1 MWPQDVRS
9 HTVQPV
15 PDGIVDSGF
24 RQLGWTRMADA
35 TLTPADPPGIRVAEV
50 TAWCEANIP
59 GCRGPLRFSLVAGG
73 RSNLTYRVD
82 DAAANAFV
90 LRRPPL
96 GHLLPSAHDMARE
109 YRIISALGGTVVP
122 VAPAI
127 GICSDENVTEHPFYV
142 MGFVDGLIL
151 RTAEDAESLPMPARA
166 AVSRNIV
173 NVLADLHGL
182 DVNAVGLGELGKH
195 DGYIDRQLKRWH
207 RQFSQSKLR
216 EVPAVDEVFD
226 ALSKRIPPQQGVSIV
241 HGDYRLDNT
250 MADSNGNIL
259 AVLDWEICTLGDP
272 LADLGLLMVYWP
284 EASDP
289 NPPLGVAA
297 TAAPGFATRAELI
310 DTYSARSSRD
320 LSHIDFYIAFGYWK
334 LACILDGVYTRYAS
348 GAMGNDGYEF
358 SVLDAQVNNLAQ
370 TAASLLNGHTA

>member
-1 MWPQDVRS
+1 
-9 HTVQPV
+9 
-15 PDGIVDSGF
+15 
-24 RQLGWTRMADA
+24 MADA
-35 TLTPADPPGIRVAEV
+35 TLTHAEPPGIRVAEV
-50 TAWCEANIP
+50 TAWCEANVP

-82 DAAANAFV
+82 DAAGNAFV

-127 GICSDENVTEHPFYV
+127 GICSDEDVTDHPFYV

-151 RTAEDAESLPMPARA
+151 RTAQDAESLPMSARA

-173 NVLADLHGL
+173 KVLADLHGL

-195 DGYIDRQLKRWH
+195 DGYIERQLKRWH

-216 EVPAVDEVFD
+216 EVAVVDEVFD
-226 ALSKRIPPQQGVSIV
+226 ALSERIPPQQGVSIV

-250 MADSNGNIL
+250 MADPSGNIL

-284 EASDP
+284 EASGP

-297 TAAPGFATRAELI
+297 TVAPGFATRGELV
-310 DTYSARSSRD
+310 DAYRARSSRD
-320 LSHIDFYIAFGYWK
+320 LSNIDFYIAFGYWK

-358 SVLDAQVNNLAQ
+358 SILDAQVKHLAQ

>member
-1 MWPQDVRS
+1 
-9 HTVQPV
+9 
-15 PDGIVDSGF
+15 
-24 RQLGWTRMADA
+24 MADA
-35 TLTPADPPGIRVAEV
+35 TQVHSDPSGIRVAEV

-59 GCRGPLRFSLVAGG
+59 GCRGPLTFTLVAGG

-82 DAAANAFV
+82 DAAGNAFV

-96 GHLLPSAHDMARE
+96 GHLLPSAHDMGRE
-109 YRIISALGGTVVP
+109 YRIISALGSTVVP
-122 VAPAI
+122 VAPAL
-127 GICSDENVTEHPFYV
+127 GMCTDESVTEHPFYV

-151 RTAEDAESLPMPARA
+151 RTAEDADPLTLDARG

-173 NVLADLHGL
+173 NVLADLHEL

-195 DGYIDRQLKRWH
+195 EGYIERQLKRWH

-216 EVPAVDEVFD
+216 EVPAVDEVYEI
-226 ALSKRIPPQQGVSIV
+226 LSQRIPPQQGVSIV

-250 MADSNGNIL
+250 MVDADGNIL

-284 EASDP
+284 ESSDP
-289 NPPLGVAA
+289 NPPLGAAA
-297 TAAPGFATRAELI
+297 TVAPGFAKRAELI
-310 DTYSARSSRD
+310 QTYQARSSRD
-320 LSHIDFYIAFGYWK
+320 LSNIDFYIAFGYWK

-348 GAMGNDGYEF
+348 GAMGNDGFDF
-358 SVLDAQVNNLAQ
+358 SSYDAQVTNLAQ
-370 TAASLLNGHTA
+370 TASTLLAGQA